1 MEDILDVYE
10 RPYDPEVPVVC
21 MDEKPFM
28 LHGEK
33 EDPLPMKPG
42 SVEKVDYQYTRNG
55 TAAIFAFVEP
65 LGGRHYISVREH
77 RTALDWAEEI
87 HYLVD
92 TLYPEAPKIV
102 LVLDNLNVHNISSL
116 YKRYPPE
123 EARRIVR
130 KLEIHYTPVHGS
142 WLNIAEIELNVLTRQ
157 CLDRRIGSIE
167 KLRKETSAWN
177 TERNTLAAKVNW
189 HFKIGDAREK
199 LVSLYPS
206 FSEGE
211 CAMH

>member
-1 MEDILDVYE
+1 MTH
-10 RPYDPEVPVVC
+10 
-21 MDEKPFM
+21 K
-28 LHGEK
+28 
-33 EDPLPMKPG
+33 
-42 SVEKVDYQYTRNG
+42 
-55 TAAIFAFVEP
+55 
-65 LGGRHYISVREH
+65 
-77 RTALDWAEEI
+77 
-87 HYLVD
+87 
-92 TLYPEAPKIV
+92 
-102 LVLDNLNVHNISSL
+102 
-116 YKRYPPE
+116 
-123 EARRIVR
+123 
-130 KLEIHYTPVHGS
+130 
-142 WLNIAEIELNVLTRQ
+142 NIAEIELNVLTRQ